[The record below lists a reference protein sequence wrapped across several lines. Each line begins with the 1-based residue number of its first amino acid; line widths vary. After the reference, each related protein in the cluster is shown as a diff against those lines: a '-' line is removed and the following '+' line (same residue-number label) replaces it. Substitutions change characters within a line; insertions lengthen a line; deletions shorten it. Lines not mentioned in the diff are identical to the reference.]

1 MVSATKV
8 PVSDSDLS
16 RIGIELMGAAPKESL
31 PFGDGWYNAAYGLTL
46 EDGRRG
52 VVKIA
57 PPESVEIMRYE
68 KDIMASEVKAM
79 RLLEQ
84 LIPIPKILADDLE
97 GRLIGR
103 PLYIMEWL
111 EGKPL
116 NHCYEELGP
125 EALGRVREEAG
136 RIVKT
141 VSSVRNNAFGMLAGP
156 FFVTWKEAF
165 CHLFDDVLSD
175 GESKAVDLPYPLLR
189 RVLHECQESLDA
201 VSEPRMLHWDLWDGN
216 IFVDA
221 LGRITGII
229 DFERALYGDPLMEHG
244 FMELHPEFLSGYG
257 ASELESP
264 NGQVRRR
271 LYNLYLFLI
280 MTIEGYYRH
289 YTDPWVEQWGRA
301 KAKEAL
307 MALGAAESEMGSLAR
322 AVLPGPWGGSAS

>member
-1 MVSATKV
+1 MSATKV
-8 PVSDSDLS
+8 PVTDSDLD
-16 RIGIELMGAAPKESL
+16 RIAADLMGVGASESV

-52 VVKIA
+52 VIKIA
-57 PPESVEIMRYE
+57 PPDSIEIMRYE
-68 KDIMASEVKAM
+68 KDIMVSEVKAM
-79 RLLEQ
+79 SLLAGM
-84 LIPIPKILADDLE
+84 IPLPKNLAADLE

-103 PLYIMEWL
+103 PLYIMQWL

-116 NHCYEELGP
+116 NHCYEELGS

-141 VSSVRNNAFGMLAGP
+141 VSSVKNDAFGMLAGP
-156 FFVTWKEAF
+156 FFATWKEAF
-165 CHLFDDVLSD
+165 SHLFSDVLSD
-175 GESKAVDLPYPLLR
+175 GERKEVDLPYPLLR
-189 RVLHECQESLDA
+189 RVLSEGQESLDA
-201 VSEPRMLHWDLWDGN
+201 VTEPRLLHWDLWDGN

-221 LGRITGII
+221 QGQITGII

-257 ASELESP
+257 KSELEAP
-264 NGQVRRR
+264 KGQVRRR

-280 MTIEGYYRH
+280 MSIEGYYRH
-289 YTDPWVEQWGRA
+289 YTDPWAEQWGRA

-307 MALGAAESEMGSLAR
+307 ISLGADESEMGSLAG
-322 AVLPGPWGGSAS
+322 AVLPGPWSGSAS